1 MTTNTI
7 IHKIDT
13 FHKTCIVTLVD
24 GGKTLLNGVNIGLE
38 LNSDG
43 TANTQFIKDKLRQ
56 YVFAHR
62 LHKLNDALYPEI
74 E

>member
-1 MTTNTI
+1 MAANTI

-13 FHKTCIVTLVD
+13 VHKECIVTLVD
-24 GGKTLLNGVNIGLE
+24 DGKTLLNAVNIGLE
-38 LNSDG
+38 LNPDG
-43 TANTQFIKDKLRQ
+43 TANTQFIKDRLRSC
-56 YVFAHR
+56 VFAHR